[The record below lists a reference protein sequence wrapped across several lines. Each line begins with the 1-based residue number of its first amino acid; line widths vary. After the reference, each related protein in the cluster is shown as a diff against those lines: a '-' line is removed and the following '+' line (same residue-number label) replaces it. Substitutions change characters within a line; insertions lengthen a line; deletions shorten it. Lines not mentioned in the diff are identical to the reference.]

1 MKWLALSLIIIS
13 VFVLLTSCSASATK
27 QIDALKPEPT
37 DEKTV
42 LYENKTS
49 FVSLPV
55 EVSLKDIEKQLNKNL
70 DGLIYQDSI
79 LDDDDTE
86 IKIWK
91 SRAIELSEENG
102 VILSEIPL
110 KIWAKVRYGTQF
122 LGLNDTKEIY
132 MDGVLYLESSYHL
145 TNWKLSTKSKI
156 YDLRWNESPSIKVA
170 GKLIPITYLITPTIR
185 YFKQTIAT
193 QIDNA
198 IDETCDFKPY
208 VLDALETLSTPN
220 LVHEEYETWFK
231 LIPIELYVTEAVL
244 KNQKI
249 TLEMGLKCDMQ
260 TMVGMEPKNN
270 YDASKIVLKP
280 VSKMPEKV
288 TVSVAAVSTYQS
300 ASKIITK
307 NFKGQ
312 EFASGKRKVAVQNVE
327 IWQKDKKI
335 IIALSLSGSL
345 NGTIYL
351 SGYPNFNALSK
362 EIYFDELNY
371 VLDTK
376 NVLLKSANWLLQ
388 GTILN
393 KIKESCR
400 YSIQENLDEG
410 KKNMEPY
417 LNNYSPMKGVFVN
430 GSLED
435 FNFEKVE
442 LTNKAIIA
450 FITTSGKMN
459 IKIDGLE

>member
-1 MKWLALSLIIIS
+1 MKHFVGLLA
-13 VFVLLTSCSASATK
+13 VFFVITLFNSCATTK
-27 QIDALKPEPT
+27 KIEALKPLPS
-37 DEKTV
+37 DDSPMVYK
-42 LYENKTS
+42 NKTS
-49 FVSLPV
+49 FIAMPV
-55 EVSLKDIEKQLNKNL
+55 EISVNEIENQLNKNL
-70 DGLIYQDSI
+70 SGLIYE
-79 LDDDDTE
+79 DDNLEDDNTQM
-86 IKIWK
+86 KIWK
-91 SRAIELSEENG
+91 TGKIKLTEKNG
-102 VILSEIPL
+102 VITSEIPL
-110 KIWAKVRYGTQF
+110 KIWSQFKYGTEYF
-122 LGLNDTKEIY
+122 GLNDTRQISL
-132 MDGVLYLESSYHL
+132 DGTITLESKAHL
-145 TNWKLSTKSKI
+145 NNWKLTTTSKLK
-156 YDLRWNESPSIKVA
+156 DFNWNESPSILIA
-170 GKLIPITYLITPTIR
+170 GKKIPITYIINPTLSI
-185 YFKQTIAT
+185 FKSKVSKM
-193 QIDNA
+193 IDDA
-198 IDETCDFKPY
+198 IDKSCDFKPQ
-208 VLDALETLSTPN
+208 VLETLGVISKPF
-220 LVHEEYETWFK
+220 LSSDAYETWFK
-231 LIPIELYVTEAVL
+231 LIPIELYVTDAAL
-244 KNQKI
+244 KNGKI
-249 TLEMGLKCDMQ
+249 TMDMGLKCDMQ
-260 TMVGMEPKNN
+260 TMVGMEPRNN
-270 YDASKIVLKP
+270 YDASKIILKP
-280 VSKMPEKV
+280 VAKMPDKV
-288 TVSVAAVSTYQS
+288 TVSVAAVSTCQS

-312 EFASGKRKVAVQNVE
+312 EFASGSRKVTVQHVE

-335 IIALSLSGSL
+335 IIALDLTGSL

-371 VLDTK
+371 VLNTK
-376 NVLLKSANWLLQ
+376 SVLLKSANWLLQ

-430 GSLED
+430 GSLDD

>member
-1 MKWLALSLIIIS
+1 MKYFVGLLAILFIVSFLA
-13 VFVLLTSCSASATK
+13 SCATTK
-27 QIDALKPEPT
+27 KIEALKPLPSDDT
-37 DEKTV
+37 PMVYK
-42 LYENKTS
+42 NKTS
-49 FVSLPV
+49 FIALPV
-55 EVSLKDIEKQLNKNL
+55 EISVKEIENQLNKNL
-70 DGLIYQDSI
+70 SGLIYEDNN
-79 LDDDDTE
+79 LEDDKTE
-86 IKIWK
+86 MKIWK
-91 SRAIELSEENG
+91 TGKIKLTEKNG
-102 VILSEIPL
+102 VITSEIPL
-110 KIWAKVRYGTQF
+110 KIWSKFKYGTEY
-122 LGLNDTKEIY
+122 LGLNDTRQINL
-132 MDGVLYLESSYHL
+132 DGTIILESKAHL
-145 TNWKLSTKSKI
+145 VNWKLTTNSKI
-156 YDLRWNESPSIKVA
+156 KDFNWNESPSILVA
-170 GKLIPITYLITPTIR
+170 GKKIPITYIINPTLSI
-185 YFKQTIAT
+185 FKSKISKM
-193 QIDNA
+193 IDDA
-198 IDETCDFKPY
+198 IDKSCDFKPQ
-208 VLDALETLSTPN
+208 VLETLGIISKPF
-220 LVHEEYETWFK
+220 LSSDAYETWFK
-231 LIPIELYVTEAVL
+231 LIPIELYVTDASL
-244 KNQKI
+244 KNGKI
-249 TLEMGLKCDMQ
+249 TMDMGLKCDMQ
-260 TMVGMEPKNN
+260 TMVGMEPKYT
-270 YDASKIVLKP
+270 YDATKIALKP
-280 VSKMPEKV
+280 VSKMREKV

-312 EFASGKRKVAVQNVE
+312 EFASGSRKVTVQNVE

-335 IIALSLSGSL
+335 IIALSLTGSL
-345 NGTIYL
+345 TGTIYL

-400 YSIQENLDEG
+400 YSIQENLDDG

-430 GSLED
+430 GSLDD

>member
-1 MKWLALSLIIIS
+1 MKYFVGLLAILFIVSFLA
-13 VFVLLTSCSASATK
+13 SCATTK
-27 QIDALKPEPT
+27 KIEALKPLPSDDT
-37 DEKTV
+37 PMVYK
-42 LYENKTS
+42 NKTS
-49 FVSLPV
+49 FIALPV
-55 EVSLKDIEKQLNKNL
+55 EISVSEIENQLNKNL
-70 DGLIYQDSI
+70 SGLIYEDNN
-79 LDDDDTE
+79 LEDDKTE
-86 IKIWK
+86 MKIWK
-91 SRAIELSEENG
+91 TGKIKLTEKNG
-102 VILSEIPL
+102 VITSEIPL
-110 KIWAKVRYGTQF
+110 KIWSKFKYGTEY
-122 LGLNDTKEIY
+122 LGLNDTRQINL
-132 MDGVLYLESSYHL
+132 DGTIILESKAHL
-145 TNWKLSTKSKI
+145 VNWKLTTSSKI
-156 YDLRWNESPSIKVA
+156 KDFNWNESPSILVA
-170 GKLIPITYLITPTIR
+170 GKKIPITYIINPTLSI
-185 YFKQTIAT
+185 FKSKVSKM
-193 QIDNA
+193 IDDA
-198 IDETCDFKPY
+198 IDKSCDFKPQ
-208 VLDALETLSTPN
+208 VLETLGVISKPFLSSTA
-220 LVHEEYETWFK
+220 YETWFK
-231 LIPIELYVTEAVL
+231 LIPIELYVTDALL
-244 KNQKI
+244 KNGKI
-249 TLEMGLKCDMQ
+249 TMDMGLKCDMQ
-260 TMVGMEPKNN
+260 TMVGMEPKYT
-270 YDASKIVLKP
+270 YDATKIALKP

-312 EFASGKRKVAVQNVE
+312 EFASGSRKVTVQNVE

-335 IIALSLSGSL
+335 IIALSLTGSL

-388 GTILN
+388 GTVLN

-430 GSLED
+430 GSLDD

>member
-1 MKWLALSLIIIS
+1 MKHFVCLLA
-13 VFVLLTSCSASATK
+13 VFFVITLFNSCATTK
-27 QIDALKPEPT
+27 KIEALKPLPS
-37 DEKTV
+37 DDSPMVYK
-42 LYENKTS
+42 NKTS
-49 FVSLPV
+49 FIAMPV
-55 EVSLKDIEKQLNKNL
+55 EISVNEIENQLNKNL
-70 DGLIYQDSI
+70 SGLIYE
-79 LDDDDTE
+79 DDNLEDDNTQM
-86 IKIWK
+86 KIWK
-91 SRAIELSEENG
+91 TGKIKLTEKNG
-102 VILSEIPL
+102 VITSEIPL
-110 KIWAKVRYGTQF
+110 KIWSQFKYGTEYF
-122 LGLNDTKEIY
+122 GLNDTRQISL
-132 MDGVLYLESSYHL
+132 DGTITLESKAHL
-145 TNWKLSTKSKI
+145 NNWKLTTTSKLK
-156 YDLRWNESPSIKVA
+156 DFNWNESPSILVA
-170 GKLIPITYLITPTIR
+170 GKKIPITYIINPTLSI
-185 YFKQTIAT
+185 FKSKVSKM
-193 QIDNA
+193 IDDA
-198 IDETCDFKPY
+198 IDKSCDFKPQ
-208 VLDALETLSTPN
+208 VLETLGVISKPF
-220 LVHEEYETWFK
+220 LSSDAYETWFK
-231 LIPIELYVTEAVL
+231 LIPIELYVTDAAL
-244 KNQKI
+244 KNGKI
-249 TLEMGLKCDMQ
+249 TMDMGLKCDMQ
-260 TMVGMEPKNN
+260 TMVGMEPRNN
-270 YDASKIVLKP
+270 YDASKIILKP
-280 VSKMPEKV
+280 VAKMPDKV

-312 EFASGKRKVAVQNVE
+312 EFASGSRKVTVQHVE

-335 IIALSLSGSL
+335 IIALDLTGSL

-371 VLDTK
+371 VLNTK
-376 NVLLKSANWLLQ
+376 SVLLKSANWLLQ

-430 GSLED
+430 GSLDD

>member
-1 MKWLALSLIIIS
+1 MKYLLGFWAILFIIYLFS
-13 VFVLLTSCSASATK
+13 SCATTK
-27 QIDALKPEPT
+27 KIEALKPLPS
-37 DEKTV
+37 DDSPMVYK
-42 LYENKTS
+42 NKTS
-49 FVSLPV
+49 FIALPV
-55 EVSLKDIEKQLNKNL
+55 EVSIQEIENQINKNL
-70 DGLIYQDSI
+70 SELIYEDTN
-79 LDDDDTE
+79 LDDDNTVM
-86 IKIWK
+86 KIWK
-91 SRAIELSEENG
+91 TGKIKLTEKNG
-102 VILSEIPL
+102 IITSEIPL
-110 KIWAKVRYGTQF
+110 KIWSKFKYGTDY
-122 LGLNDTKEIY
+122 LGLNDTRQIQL
-132 MDGVLYLESSYHL
+132 DGTIFLESKPHL
-145 TNWKLSTKSKI
+145 TNWKLTTTSKI
-156 YDLRWNESPSIKVA
+156 KDFNWNESPSILVA
-170 GKLIPITYLITPTIR
+170 GKKIPITYIINPTLSI
-185 YFKQTIAT
+185 FKSKISKM
-193 QIDNA
+193 IDDA
-198 IDETCDFKPY
+198 IDKSCDFKPQ
-208 VLDALETLSTPN
+208 VLETLGVLSKPF
-220 LVHEEYETWFK
+220 LSSDAYETWFK

>member
-1 MKWLALSLIIIS
+1 MKYLLGFWAILFIIYLFS
-13 VFVLLTSCSASATK
+13 SCATTK
-27 QIDALKPEPT
+27 KIEALKPLPS
-37 DEKTV
+37 DDSPMVYK
-42 LYENKTS
+42 NKTS
-49 FVSLPV
+49 FIALPV
-55 EVSLKDIEKQLNKNL
+55 EVSIQEIENQINKNL
-70 DGLIYQDSI
+70 SELIYEDTN
-79 LDDDDTE
+79 LDDDNTVM
-86 IKIWK
+86 KIWK
-91 SRAIELSEENG
+91 TGKIKLTEKNG
-102 VILSEIPL
+102 IITSEIPL
-110 KIWAKVRYGTQF
+110 KIWSKFKYGTDY
-122 LGLNDTKEIY
+122 LGLNDTRQIQL
-132 MDGVLYLESSYHL
+132 DGTIFLESKPHL
-145 TNWKLSTKSKI
+145 TNWKLTTTSKI
-156 YDLRWNESPSIKVA
+156 KDFNWNESPSILVA
-170 GKLIPITYLITPTIR
+170 GKKIPITYIINPTLSI
-185 YFKQTIAT
+185 FKSKISKM
-193 QIDNA
+193 IDDA
-198 IDETCDFKPY
+198 IDKSCDFKPQ
-208 VLDALETLSTPN
+208 VLETLGVLSKPF
-220 LVHEEYETWFK
+220 LSSDAYETWFK
-231 LIPIELYVTEAVL
+231 LIPIELYVTEAAL

>member
-1 MKWLALSLIIIS
+1 MKYLLGFWAILFIIYLFS
-13 VFVLLTSCSASATK
+13 SCATTK
-27 QIDALKPEPT
+27 KIEALKPLPS
-37 DEKTV
+37 DDSPMVYK
-42 LYENKTS
+42 NKTS
-49 FVSLPV
+49 FIALPV
-55 EVSLKDIEKQLNKNL
+55 EVSIQEIENQINKNL
-70 DGLIYQDSI
+70 SELIYEDTN
-79 LDDDDTE
+79 LDDDNTVM
-86 IKIWK
+86 KIWK
-91 SRAIELSEENG
+91 TGKIKLTEKNG
-102 VILSEIPL
+102 IITSEIPL
-110 KIWAKVRYGTQF
+110 KIWSKFKYGTDY
-122 LGLNDTKEIY
+122 LGLNDTRQIQL
-132 MDGVLYLESSYHL
+132 DGTIFLESKPHL
-145 TNWKLSTKSKI
+145 TNWKLTTTSKI
-156 YDLRWNESPSIKVA
+156 KDFNWNESPSILVA
-170 GKLIPITYLITPTIR
+170 GKKIPITYIINPTLSI
-185 YFKQTIAT
+185 FKSKISKM
-193 QIDNA
+193 IDDA
-198 IDETCDFKPY
+198 IDKSCDFKPQ
-208 VLDALETLSTPN
+208 VLETLGVLSKPF
-220 LVHEEYETWFK
+220 LSSDAYETWFK

-345 NGTIYL
+345 NGNIYL

>member
-1 MKWLALSLIIIS
+1 MKHFVGLLA
-13 VFVLLTSCSASATK
+13 VFFVITLFNSCATTK
-27 QIDALKPEPT
+27 KIEALKPLPS
-37 DEKTV
+37 DDSPMVYK
-42 LYENKTS
+42 NKTS
-49 FVSLPV
+49 FIAMPV
-55 EVSLKDIEKQLNKNL
+55 EISVNEIENQLNKNL
-70 DGLIYQDSI
+70 SGLIYE
-79 LDDDDTE
+79 DDNLEDDNTQM
-86 IKIWK
+86 KIWK
-91 SRAIELSEENG
+91 TGKIKLTEKNG
-102 VILSEIPL
+102 VITSEIPL
-110 KIWAKVRYGTQF
+110 KIWSQFKYGTEYF
-122 LGLNDTKEIY
+122 GLNDTRQISL
-132 MDGVLYLESSYHL
+132 DGTITLESKAHL
-145 TNWKLSTKSKI
+145 NNWKLTTTSKLK
-156 YDLRWNESPSIKVA
+156 DFNWNESPSILVA
-170 GKLIPITYLITPTIR
+170 GKKIPITYIINPTLSI
-185 YFKQTIAT
+185 FKSKVSKM
-193 QIDNA
+193 IDDA
-198 IDETCDFKPY
+198 IDKSCDFKPQ
-208 VLDALETLSTPN
+208 VLETLGVISKPFLSSDT
-220 LVHEEYETWFK
+220 YETWFK
-231 LIPIELYVTEAVL
+231 LIPIELYVTDAAL
-244 KNQKI
+244 KNGKI
-249 TLEMGLKCDMQ
+249 TMDMGLKCDMQ
-260 TMVGMEPKNN
+260 TMVGMEPRNN
-270 YDASKIVLKP
+270 YDASKIILKP
-280 VSKMPEKV
+280 VTKMPDKV

-312 EFASGKRKVAVQNVE
+312 EFASGSRKVTVQHVE

-335 IIALSLSGSL
+335 IIALDLTGSL

-362 EIYFDELNY
+362 KIYFDELNY
-371 VLDTK
+371 VLNTK
-376 NVLLKSANWLLQ
+376 SVLLKSANWLLQ

-430 GSLED
+430 GSLDD

>member
-1 MKWLALSLIIIS
+1 MKYFVGLLAILFIVSFLA
-13 VFVLLTSCSASATK
+13 SCATTK
-27 QIDALKPEPT
+27 KIEALKPLPSDDT
-37 DEKTV
+37 PMVYK
-42 LYENKTS
+42 NKTS
-49 FVSLPV
+49 FIALPV
-55 EVSLKDIEKQLNKNL
+55 EISVNEIENQLNKNL
-70 DGLIYQDSI
+70 SGLIYEDNN
-79 LDDDDTE
+79 LEDDKTE
-86 IKIWK
+86 MKIWK
-91 SRAIELSEENG
+91 TGKIKLTEKNG
-102 VILSEIPL
+102 IITSEIPL
-110 KIWAKVRYGTQF
+110 KIWSKFKYGTEY
-122 LGLNDTKEIY
+122 LGLNDIRQINL
-132 MDGVLYLESSYHL
+132 DGTIILESKAHL
-145 TNWKLSTKSKI
+145 VNWKLTTNSKI
-156 YDLRWNESPSIKVA
+156 KDFNWNESPSILVA
-170 GKLIPITYLITPTIR
+170 GKKIPITYIINPTLSI
-185 YFKQTIAT
+185 FKSKVSKM
-193 QIDNA
+193 IDDA
-198 IDETCDFKPY
+198 IDKSCDFKPQ
-208 VLDALETLSTPN
+208 VLETLGVISKPF
-220 LVHEEYETWFK
+220 LSSDAYETWFK
-231 LIPIELYVTEAVL
+231 LIPIELYVTDAVL
-244 KNQKI
+244 KNEKI
-249 TLEMGLKCDMQ
+249 TMDMGLKCDMQ
-260 TMVGMEPKNN
+260 TMVGMEPKYT
-270 YDASKIVLKP
+270 YDATKIALKP

-312 EFASGKRKVAVQNVE
+312 EFASGSRKVTVQNVE

-335 IIALSLSGSL
+335 IIALSLTGSL
-345 NGTIYL
+345 TGTIYL

-376 NVLLKSANWLLQ
+376 SVLLKSANWLLQ

-430 GSLED
+430 GSLDD

>member
-1 MKWLALSLIIIS
+1 MKHFVGLLA
-13 VFVLLTSCSASATK
+13 VFFVITLFNSCATTK
-27 QIDALKPEPT
+27 KIEALKPLPS
-37 DEKTV
+37 DDSPMVYK
-42 LYENKTS
+42 NKTS
-49 FVSLPV
+49 FIAMPV
-55 EVSLKDIEKQLNKNL
+55 EISVNEIENQLNKNL
-70 DGLIYQDSI
+70 SGLIYE
-79 LDDDDTE
+79 DDNLEDDNTQM
-86 IKIWK
+86 KIWK
-91 SRAIELSEENG
+91 TGKIKLTERNG
-102 VILSEIPL
+102 VITSEIPL
-110 KIWAKVRYGTQF
+110 KIWSQFKYGTEYF
-122 LGLNDTKEIY
+122 GLNDTRQISL
-132 MDGVLYLESSYHL
+132 DGTITLESKAHL
-145 TNWKLSTKSKI
+145 NNWKLTTTSKLK
-156 YDLRWNESPSIKVA
+156 DFNWNESPSILVA
-170 GKLIPITYLITPTIR
+170 GKKIPITYIINPTLSI
-185 YFKQTIAT
+185 FKSKVSKTI
-193 QIDNA
+193 DDA
-198 IDETCDFKPY
+198 IDKSCDFKPQ
-208 VLDALETLSTPN
+208 VLETLGVISKPF
-220 LVHEEYETWFK
+220 LSSDAYETWFK
-231 LIPIELYVTEAVL
+231 LIPIELYVTDAAL
-244 KNQKI
+244 KNGKI
-249 TLEMGLKCDMQ
+249 TMDMGLKCDMQ
-260 TMVGMEPKNN
+260 TMVGMEPRNN
-270 YDASKIVLKP
+270 YDASKIILKP
-280 VSKMPEKV
+280 VAKMPDKV

-312 EFASGKRKVAVQNVE
+312 EFASGSRKVTVQHVE

-335 IIALSLSGSL
+335 IIALDLTGSL

-371 VLDTK
+371 VLNTK
-376 NVLLKSANWLLQ
+376 SVLLKSANWLLQ

-430 GSLED
+430 GSLDD

>member
-1 MKWLALSLIIIS
+1 MKYFVGLLAILFIVSFLA
-13 VFVLLTSCSASATK
+13 SCATTK
-27 QIDALKPEPT
+27 KIEALKPLPSDDT
-37 DEKTV
+37 PMVYK
-42 LYENKTS
+42 NKTS
-49 FVSLPV
+49 FIALPV
-55 EVSLKDIEKQLNKNL
+55 EISVNEIENQLNKNL
-70 DGLIYQDSI
+70 SGLIYEDNN
-79 LDDDDTE
+79 LEDDKTE
-86 IKIWK
+86 MKIWK
-91 SRAIELSEENG
+91 TGKIKLTEKNG
-102 VILSEIPL
+102 IITSEIPL
-110 KIWAKVRYGTQF
+110 KIWSKFKYGTEY
-122 LGLNDTKEIY
+122 LGLNDTRQINL
-132 MDGVLYLESSYHL
+132 DGTIILESKAHL
-145 TNWKLSTKSKI
+145 VNWKLTTNSKI
-156 YDLRWNESPSIKVA
+156 KDFNWNESPSILVA
-170 GKLIPITYLITPTIR
+170 GKKIPITYIINPTLSI
-185 YFKQTIAT
+185 FKSKVSKM
-193 QIDNA
+193 IDDA
-198 IDETCDFKPY
+198 IDKSCDFKPQ
-208 VLDALETLSTPN
+208 VLETLGVISKPF
-220 LVHEEYETWFK
+220 LSSDAYETWFK
-231 LIPIELYVTEAVL
+231 LIPIELYVTDAFL
-244 KNQKI
+244 KNGKI
-249 TLEMGLKCDMQ
+249 TMDMGLKCDMQ
-260 TMVGMEPKNN
+260 TMVGMEPKYT
-270 YDASKIVLKP
+270 YDATKIALKP

-312 EFASGKRKVAVQNVE
+312 EFASGSRKVTVQNVE

-335 IIALSLSGSL
+335 IIALSLTGSL
-345 NGTIYL
+345 TGTIYL

-376 NVLLKSANWLLQ
+376 SVLLKSANWLLQ

-430 GSLED
+430 GSLDD

>member
-1 MKWLALSLIIIS
+1 MKHFVGLLA
-13 VFVLLTSCSASATK
+13 VFFVITLFNSCATTK
-27 QIDALKPEPT
+27 KIEALKPLPS
-37 DEKTV
+37 DDSPMVYK
-42 LYENKTS
+42 NKTS
-49 FVSLPV
+49 FIAMPV
-55 EVSLKDIEKQLNKNL
+55 EISVNEIENQLNKNL
-70 DGLIYQDSI
+70 SGLIYE
-79 LDDDDTE
+79 DDNLEDDNTQM
-86 IKIWK
+86 KIWK
-91 SRAIELSEENG
+91 TGKIKLTEKNG
-102 VILSEIPL
+102 VITSEIPL
-110 KIWAKVRYGTQF
+110 KIWSQFKYGTEYF
-122 LGLNDTKEIY
+122 GLNDTRQISL
-132 MDGVLYLESSYHL
+132 DGTITLESKAHL
-145 TNWKLSTKSKI
+145 NNWKLTTTSKLK
-156 YDLRWNESPSIKVA
+156 DFNWNESPSILVA
-170 GKLIPITYLITPTIR
+170 GKKIPITYIINPTLSI
-185 YFKQTIAT
+185 FKSKVSKTI
-193 QIDNA
+193 DDA
-198 IDETCDFKPY
+198 IDKSCDFKPQ
-208 VLDALETLSTPN
+208 VLETLGVISKPF
-220 LVHEEYETWFK
+220 LSSDAYETWFK
-231 LIPIELYVTEAVL
+231 LIPIELYVTDAAL
-244 KNQKI
+244 KNGKI
-249 TLEMGLKCDMQ
+249 TMDMGLKCDMQ
-260 TMVGMEPKNN
+260 TMVGMEPRNN
-270 YDASKIVLKP
+270 YDASKIILKP
-280 VSKMPEKV
+280 VAKMPDKV

-312 EFASGKRKVAVQNVE
+312 EFASGSRKVTVQHVE

-335 IIALSLSGSL
+335 IIALDLTGSL

-371 VLDTK
+371 VLNTK
-376 NVLLKSANWLLQ
+376 SVLLKSANWLLQ

-430 GSLED
+430 GSLDD

>member
-1 MKWLALSLIIIS
+1 MKYFVGLLAILFIVSFLA
-13 VFVLLTSCSASATK
+13 SCATTK
-27 QIDALKPEPT
+27 KIEALKPLPSDDT
-37 DEKTV
+37 PMVYK
-42 LYENKTS
+42 NKTS
-49 FVSLPV
+49 FIALPV
-55 EVSLKDIEKQLNKNL
+55 EISVNEIENQLNKNL
-70 DGLIYQDSI
+70 SGLIYEDNN
-79 LDDDDTE
+79 LEDNKTE
-86 IKIWK
+86 MKIWK
-91 SRAIELSEENG
+91 TGKIKLTEKNG
-102 VILSEIPL
+102 VITSEIPL
-110 KIWAKVRYGTQF
+110 KIWSKFKYGTEY
-122 LGLNDTKEIY
+122 LGLNDTRQINL
-132 MDGVLYLESSYHL
+132 DGTIILESKAHL
-145 TNWKLSTKSKI
+145 VNWKLTTSSKI
-156 YDLRWNESPSIKVA
+156 KDFNWNESPSILVA
-170 GKLIPITYLITPTIR
+170 GKKIPITYIINPTLSI
-185 YFKQTIAT
+185 FKSKVSKM
-193 QIDNA
+193 IDDA
-198 IDETCDFKPY
+198 IDKSCDFKPQ
-208 VLDALETLSTPN
+208 VLETLGVISKPFLSSTA
-220 LVHEEYETWFK
+220 YETWFK
-231 LIPIELYVTEAVL
+231 LIPIELYVTDALL
-244 KNQKI
+244 KNGKI
-249 TLEMGLKCDMQ
+249 TMDMGLKCDMQ
-260 TMVGMEPKNN
+260 TMVGMEPKYT
-270 YDASKIVLKP
+270 YDATKIALKP

-312 EFASGKRKVAVQNVE
+312 EFASGSRKVTVQNVE

-335 IIALSLSGSL
+335 IIALNLTGSL

-388 GTILN
+388 GTVLN

-430 GSLED
+430 GSLDD